1 MNALTDALRA
11 PKYQQILEQMKGDI
25 LIGRYKVGEKL
36 PSEAALVKKFATSRI
51 TVGRA
56 LRELRQLGLIERR
69 AGSGSYVRMQSDD
82 GGLLFGLLIPN
93 LADTEIFGPIC
104 QGMSEAPQARKNAL
118 LWGNITADWETK
130 DEQAWELC
138 KQYIAK
144 RVAGV
149 FFAPVERT
157 TASTQTN
164 QQILSAL
171 ERAGIPIVLL
181 DRCVFPYPKRCAHD
195 LVSIDHR
202 RAGYMITEHLIVL
215 GCRRIGFVAYSRSAS
230 TVEARVAGYRDALF
244 VSGLPVKTDLVQR
257 INGDA
262 PSELK
267 PYLEKQEPDALVCGN
282 DRTAAHVMQS
292 LIRLNYRIPDDIR
305 IVGIDD
311 VGYASLLPTP
321 LTTVHQPCRDIGGA
335 AVAVMLERLNTPGMP
350 IRDILLD
357 CRLVVRESCGAKKA
371 GDLPTSPQAVGLDNL
386 PGD

>member
-1 MNALTDALRA
+1 MNALNEALRV

-25 LIGRYKVGEKL
+25 LTGRYKVGEKL

-69 AGSGSYVRMQSDD
+69 AGSGSYVKTQSDD
-82 GGLLFGLLIPN
+82 GGLVFGLLIPN
-93 LADTEIFGPIC
+93 LADTEIFAPIC

-118 LWGNITADWETK
+118 LWGNITPDWETK

-149 FFAPVERT
+149 FFAPLEL
-157 TASTQTN
+157 TAASVQTN
-164 QQILSAL
+164 HQILSAL
-171 ERAGIPIVLL
+171 ERARIPIVLI
-181 DRCVFPYPKRCAHD
+181 DRCVFPYPKRSAHD

-202 RAGYMITEHLIVL
+202 RAGFMITEHLIAL
-215 GCRRIGFVAYSRSAS
+215 GCRRIGFLAYSRSAS
-230 TVEARVAGYRDALF
+230 TVEARIAGYRDALF
-244 VSGLPVKTDLVQR
+244 VSGLPVKPDLIQHLD
-257 INGDA
+257 GDS
-262 PSELK
+262 PGDLK

-282 DRTAAHVMQS
+282 DRTAAQVMQS
-292 LIRLNYRIPDDIR
+292 LIRLSYQIPDDIR

-321 LTTVHQPCRDIGGA
+321 LTTVHQPCREIGGA

-371 GDLPTSPQAVGLDNL
+371 GDSPQKQ
-386 PGD
+386 GDAKVADGKDP

>member
-171 ERAGIPIVLL
+171 ERAQIPIVLL

-244 VSGLPVKTDLVQR
+244 VSGLPVKADLVQR
-257 INGDA
+257 INGDT

-321 LTTVHQPCRDIGGA
+321 LTTVHQPCRDIGGT
-335 AVAVMLERLNTPGMP
+335 AVAVILERLNTPGMP

-371 GDLPTSPQAVGLDNL
+371 GDSPQKQ
-386 PGD
+386 GDTKVADGKDP

>member
-171 ERAGIPIVLL
+171 ERAQIPIVLL

-244 VSGLPVKTDLVQR
+244 VSGLPVKADLVQR
-257 INGDA
+257 INGDT

-321 LTTVHQPCRDIGGA
+321 LTTVHQPCRDIGGT
-335 AVAVMLERLNTPGMP
+335 AVAVILERLNTPGMP